1 MTAVLLDRQRRRD
14 DVDLL
19 DHPWRDGQRGPQV
32 LAAGGAGVEAM
43 IEGPAVDRL
52 GRERGALV
60 LGMAGLPTNS
70 AAVLSLRW
78 WMSDEGGLEEVEESL
93 RAPASC

>member
-1 MTAVLLDRQRRRD
+1 MTAVLLDRQRHPD

-19 DHPWRDGQRGPQV
+19 DHARRDGPHRPQA
-32 LAAGGAGVEAM
+32 LAARGAAVEAM

-52 GRERGALV
+52 GLECDALV

-70 AAVLSLRW
+70 AAVLSLR
-78 WMSDEGGLEEVEESL
+78 
-93 RAPASC
+93 